1 MSRRRSTVARERA
14 LRAIIALS
22 AALACLG
29 AVAYAAN
36 RPEGAGR
43 GSVEA
48 DTGTSARRE
57 APSKNAGARPPRPQ
71 LTTRTEAIDTRVNV
85 RFKFSAAGEGLR
97 FQCQLDRGAWKS
109 CQSPHKVRGIVAGQH
124 SFAVRA
130 LRRAQRG
137 PAARFAWTKVD
148 PQPLT
153 VEPRPTGLAA
163 LHPGA
168 PPQTIPVRVA
178 NPNAVPVRVTS
189 LTIAVSADPPG
200 CPANPNLE
208 LAPSSLSSTAP
219 LVLAAGGELVL
230 PTATIAAPTIALRE
244 LPFNQDACQGV
255 SFPLRVDAEARG

>member
-1 MSRRRSTVARERA
+1 MSSRTTRARAVRVT
-14 LRAIIALS
+14 IALT

-36 RPEGAGR
+36 RPGA
-43 GSVEA
+43 A
-48 DTGTSARRE
+48 DQASDETE
-57 APSKNAGARPPRPQ
+57 AGASLLHKSPAKQAGPRPPRPQ
-71 LTTRTEAIDTRVNV
+71 LATRTEAIDTRVNV
-85 RFKFSAAGEGLR
+85 RFRFSAAGEGLR
-97 FQCQLDRGAWKS
+97 FLCQLDSGSWKP
-109 CQSPHKVRGIVAGQH
+109 CQSPHKARGIVAGQH

-130 LRRAQRG
+130 VRRSRRG

-148 PQPLT
+148 PRPLT
-153 VEPRPTGLAA
+153 VEPRPTSLTA

-178 NPNAVPVRVTS
+178 NPNSVPVTVTA

-208 LAPSSLSSTAP
+208 LGPSSLSPAAP
-219 LVLAAGGELVL
+219 LVLPAGAELVL

-244 LPFNQDACQGV
+244 LPFNQDACQGA